1 MVKDKS
7 KWKME
12 TCTKVHLRMIK
23 DMVMEYACLN
33 QEHCLEV
40 NLETIC
46 QMEWAFFTQAKMN
59 LLNVDSKM
67 DKFQTEE

>member
-1 MVKDKS
+1 
-7 KWKME
+7 
-12 TCTKVHLRMIK
+12 
-23 DMVMEYACLN
+23 
-33 QEHCLEV
+33 V